1 MRFCILLLLAS
12 FVVSA
17 SPTLL
22 DQGYRAMYNLDFQ
35 TAHRDFGTWQ
45 KLHPDDPMGPVS
57 DAAAVLFSEFARMHV
72 LESEF
77 FTKDS
82 SFESH
87 NSHPHADSVA
97 RQRFENDLIKTRRL
111 AQTILPNLPND
122 QNALLASVLG
132 QGLHAD
138 YLALIEQRNLAA
150 LTEMKQSRT
159 MAERLISQHPNCY
172 DANLAVGIENY
183 LLSLKPAPIRWV
195 LRLSGAE
202 TNKESGVEQLRITA
216 EKGHYLLPYARLLL
230 AVADLRDGNRSGAS
244 AKLSWLAAN
253 FPGNPLYRAELSKLK

>member
-1 MRFCILLLLAS
+1 M
-12 FVVSA
+12 A

-35 TAHRDFGTWQ
+35 AAHRDFGTWRH
-45 KLHPDDPMGPVS
+45 LHPDDPMGPVS

-77 FTKDS
+77 FTSNANFETRS
-82 SFESH
+82 SR
-87 NSHPHADSVA
+87 PAADSA
-97 RQRFENDLIKTRRL
+97 AKQRFETDLAAMRRL
-111 AQTILPNLPND
+111 AQAILVHLPSD

-150 LTEMKQSRT
+150 LTEMKQSRM
-159 MAERLISQHPNCY
+159 MAERLISQHPDCY
-172 DANLAVGIENY
+172 DANIAVGIENY
-183 LLSLKPAPIRWV
+183 LLSQKPAPVRWI

-202 TNKESGVEQLRITA
+202 TDKQSGIERLRLTA

-230 AVADLRDGNRSGAS
+230 AVADLRDGNRSGAYEE
-244 AKLSWLAAN
+244 LSWLAAN
-253 FPGNPLYRAELSKLK
+253 FPGNHLYQVELNKLK